1 MATLMGSICRAAT
14 RKDTVY
20 NILSFPTHER
30 YQTALSK
37 TNHNFWLYQGDGI
50 KSWNNQYAEL
60 SNNHILL
67 DKNLGDQQIPLDLDL
82 DFILCQNKF
91 GQYPVADRL
100 SRELHL
106 PLLCL
111 EHTLPMTDWQNRLHM
126 FKAMRGDVNVFI
138 SEYSREQWDWKADE
152 AIVIHHGIDTDV
164 FCPNE
169 KQSKDT
175 HVLSIVNDFAN
186 RDWCCGFNLWNRIVQ
201 GLPYKILGDT
211 PGLSKPT
218 NSISELVK
226 AYRSCA
232 VFLNTSLISPVPTVL
247 LEAMACGCAVV
258 STNTC
263 MIPSII
269 THGYN
274 GLLGSNEREL
284 RQYTE
289 ELLEDKD
296 MALAL
301 GKAARE
307 TIYTKFSMDNFISSW
322 QNVFTLAANTLYTGE
337 RYEG

>member
-14 RKDTVY
+14 RKGNTF
-20 NILSFPTHER
+20 NILTFPTHER
-30 YQTALSK
+30 YEEGLARTG
-37 TNHNFWLYQGDGI
+37 HNFYAWRGEGI
-50 KSWNNQYAEL
+50 KEWKDTYAPRP
-60 SNNHILL
+60 SNYFLL
-67 DKNLGDQQIPLDLDL
+67 DKNLGDRQIPLDLDL

-100 SRELHL
+100 SRDLHL

-111 EHTLPMTDWQNRLHM
+111 EHTLPMADWQNRLHM
-126 FKAMRGDVNVFI
+126 FKTMRGDVNVFI
-138 SEYSREQWDWKADE
+138 SEYSREQWEWKEDE
-152 AIVIHHGIDTDV
+152 AIVIHHGIDTKV

-169 KQSKDT
+169 EESKDT

-186 RDWCCGFNLWNRIVQ
+186 RDWCCGFSLWNQVVQ

-211 PGLSKPT
+211 PGLSKPAS
-218 NSISELVK
+218 SIAELVK
-226 AYRSCA
+226 AYRSCT

-269 THGYN
+269 KHGCN
-274 GLLGSNEREL
+274 GLLGSDEREL

-296 MALAL
+296 LALTL

-307 TIYTKFSMDNFISSW
+307 TICSKFDMDSFISSW
-322 QNVFTLAANTLYTGE
+322 QNTFTLAANTVYTGE
-337 RYEG
+337 RYEA